1 MTQPAPPRTSHRP
14 ARAPARTGSPAPWG
28 ARSLA
33 GVAGLVLAGAAQASD
48 LRQADALGQG
58 GTTRADLD
66 GVGIVA
72 DAPAVMALRPR
83 YDVQVG
89 GGLGPQGERLIQAAA
104 LDSRTGPVALGLGF
118 ARKVHTP
125 PTRPEDL
132 PGWQLPGADTDNPR
146 VEMVAGGALAG
157 AWADRRVSLGLGA
170 WYAGEGSRFGGETHF
185 VEASV
190 SGGARLG
197 EVVTIGLSGQN
208 LVPGGFS
215 WLPLTVG
222 GGLRADAED
231 VFGVGVDAALDL
243 ESLDAPAL
251 LLATGLD
258 ATLAE
263 VLVLRAGYELDEVL
277 GGGAATLGLGA
288 TGANGGLDYAVAVG
302 LHGERPQGLGT
313 SRHVLSLRLRL

>member
-1 MTQPAPPRTSHRP
+1 MTTPAQPRTPRLATGPTP
-14 ARAPARTGSPAPWG
+14 ARLGPLAVAAVPLAALLLVAP
-28 ARSLA
+28 
-33 GVAGLVLAGAAQASD
+33 AQASD

-66 GVGIVA
+66 GVGMIS

-83 YDVQVG
+83 YDVQIG

-125 PTRPEDL
+125 PTLPEDL
-132 PGWQLPGADTDNPR
+132 PGWQIPGADTDNPR

-157 AWADRRVSLGLGA
+157 AWADRSVSLGLGA
-170 WYAGEGSRFGGETHF
+170 WYAGEGSRFGGETHW
-185 VEASV
+185 VEASI
-190 SGGARLG
+190 SGAARVG
-197 EVVTIGLSGQN
+197 EVLTIGLSGQN
-208 LVPGGFS
+208 LVPGGFT
-215 WLPLTVG
+215 WLPLTLG
-222 GGLRADAED
+222 GGVRADAED
-231 VFGVGVDAALDL
+231 VFGVGADLAVDL
-243 ESLDAPAL
+243 ESRDEPAL
-251 LLATGLD
+251 VLATGLD

-277 GGGAATLGLGA
+277 GGGAATFGLGA
-288 TGANGGLDYAVAVG
+288 TGANGGLDYAMVLG
-302 LHGERPQGLGT
+302 LHGDRPQGLAS